1 MLTYFFD
8 VTHHHHH
15 VEPATCNRPSSLA
28 GAPASLRS
36 QCKPAS
42 CTIGTERRIKPK
54 MAFLYYPESTMKET
68 EVRSKSRPVP
78 TRSFPLCTALHR
90 ATRGWPA
97 LPAARRATMHCGC
110 SSSAPPSIREEAR
123 MRDTWS
129 CFYKTAVSIRSI
141 TCIQQ
146 GVPRAPS
153 APRSEHVRV

>member
-1 MLTYFFD
+1 M
-8 VTHHHHH
+8 
-15 VEPATCNRPSSLA
+15 EPATCNRPSSLA

-54 MAFLYYPESTMKET
+54 MAFLYYPESTLKET

-90 ATRGWPA
+90 ATRRWPA

-110 SSSAPPSIREEAR
+110 SSPAPPSIRGGGGKHECA
-123 MRDTWS
+123 
-129 CFYKTAVSIRSI
+129 IRGLVFTRQQYPSGPSLAFSKGCHVLPLHRGLN
-141 TCIQQ
+141 TCVFKPAQQ
-146 GVPRAPS
+146 CDCV
-153 APRSEHVRV
+153 V